1 MQRVDVQTGGLA
13 AYTGVV
19 REGRIQLAET
29 VTLPE
34 GSMVYVL
41 IPVVVD
47 VATAR
52 RKANRWLLEH
62 VGVMLRADRPTFVRS
77 ATRSLWRFGAYVT
90 AASREL
96 VGPVG
101 YVEVDAANGAVL
113 ADAQTAEEIAAR
125 GERLECLTLPADN

>member
-1 MQRVDVQTGGLA
+1 MQQTEVQAGGLT
-13 AYTGVV
+13 AYTGFV
-19 REGRIQLAET
+19 REGHIQLAET

-41 IPVVVD
+41 VPVTVD
-47 VATAR
+47 AITAR

-77 ATRSLWRFGAYVT
+77 ATRPLWRFGAYVT
-90 AASREL
+90 AVSREP

-101 YVEVDAANGAVL
+101 YVEVDAINGMVL
-113 ADAQTAEEIAAR
+113 ADARTAEEIAAR
-125 GERLECLTLPADN
+125 GERLECLPFPPDN

>member
-47 VATAR
+47 VNTAR
-52 RKANRWLLEH
+52 RKANRWLLEN
-62 VGVMLRADRPTFVRS
+62 VGVMLRADRPSFVRS
-77 ATRSLWRFGAYVT
+77 ATRPLWRFGAYVT
-90 AASREL
+90 AASRDP

-101 YVEVDAANGAVL
+101 YVEVDAVNGAVL
-113 ADAQTAEEIAAR
+113 ADAHTAEEIAIR
-125 GERLECLTLPADN
+125 GERLECLPLSADN

>member
-1 MQRVDVQTGGLA
+1 MQRVDVQTGELA
-13 AYTGVV
+13 AYTGFV

-47 VATAR
+47 MTTAR
-52 RKANRWLLEH
+52 RKANRWLLEN
-62 VGVMLRADRPTFVRS
+62 VGVMLRADRPSFVRS
-77 ATRSLWRFGAYVT
+77 STRPLWRFGAYVT
-90 AASREL
+90 AASREP

-101 YVEVDAANGAVL
+101 YVEVDAVNGAVL
-113 ADAQTAEEIAAR
+113 ADAQTAEEIATR
-125 GERLECLTLPADN
+125 GECLECLPLPADN

>member
-1 MQRVDVQTGGLA
+1 MQRVDVQTGELA
-13 AYTGVV
+13 AYTGFV

-47 VATAR
+47 VNTAR
-52 RKANRWLLEH
+52 RKANRWLLEN
-62 VGVMLRADRPTFVRS
+62 VGVMLRADRPSFVRS
-77 ATRSLWRFGAYVT
+77 ATRPLWRFGAYVT
-90 AASREL
+90 AVSREPI
-96 VGPVG
+96 GPVG
-101 YVEVDAANGAVL
+101 YVEVDAVNGAVL

-125 GERLECLTLPADN
+125 GERLECLPLPADN